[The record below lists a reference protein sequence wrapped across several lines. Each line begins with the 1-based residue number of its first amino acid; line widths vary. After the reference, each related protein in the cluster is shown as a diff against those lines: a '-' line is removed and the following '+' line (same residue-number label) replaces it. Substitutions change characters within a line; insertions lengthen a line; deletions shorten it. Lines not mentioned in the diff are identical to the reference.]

1 MLEENFWLGFGG
13 AIAFEGIK
21 LYEMMGKLESKKFK
35 SIIVSRIYWIMI
47 IIMAAASGFIAWGI
61 NDGNNSVSKWQVI
74 MSGIG
79 ARALVT
85 KPIELNIA
93 HSNTELGDKR
103 KISLKDI
110 YS

>member
-1 MLEENFWLGFGG
+1 MFIERFWLGFVG
-13 AIAFEGIK
+13 AIVFEIIK
-21 LYEMMGKLESKKFK
+21 LYEMMGKLESKKFR
-35 SIIVSRIYWIMI
+35 SIMTSKIYWIMI
-47 IIMAAASGFIAWGI
+47 IMMAAASGFIAWGI
-61 NDGNNSVSKWQVI
+61 NDGYDNVSTWQVI

-79 ARALVT
+79 ARTLVT

-93 HSNTELGDKR
+93 HKNTELGDKS